1 MRPSLAVPAR
11 TRAVNQTV
19 LWLLVSIGL
28 LGLGACAHQ
37 PIQADASVGTRQA
50 LRSPT
55 PVESTVDLG
64 QPMSVQ
70 TEALPVRQHDGVAI
84 YRRLSP
90 PRAESGPQF
99 QVPHA
104 RWPALPGTRGRGNA
118 SAAAQALGPQAKT
131 ALTVDQSLAT
141 KPASADAAAKII
153 GNIAPKFDS
162 IAFDDNGT
170 LNDGFRFIPADAH
183 AAAGP
188 NHVVAVSNV
197 TLKIHRKSDGQVQLQ
212 TGLKDFFA
220 GLGSQRPTTFTFDPR
235 VLFDSFENRFVVM
248 TLEVLS
254 QADGDAS
261 DSSFLFVAVS
271 DDADPNGVWRMAR
284 INTKLTISGTPG
296 WFDYPGF
303 GIDEDA
309 LYATG
314 NYFDF
319 TVGGYL
325 DSRLW
330 IINKGV
336 SGGLYSGGSVVARQF
351 DPEPTPAESAP
362 VMPARMLSAG
372 PGTVGTWLAAYSG
385 FATTGGVEQ
394 INTIRIDNPL
404 NASPTFTSAFEN
416 VADLDQGFTVD
427 FPLAPQPSAVQGL
440 DTGDRRMLDVVWHN
454 NRLSMVFNVL
464 PPAAQSNGNQNTAY
478 WLQMDTS
485 VLSNLSVAQRGQIGG
500 EDLGSNVHTYYPSIA
515 TNQFGHLAISF
526 AASSANLNPGAY
538 VVTRRPTD
546 SNNTVSSSQTLRAG
560 VDTYLRTFGGPR
572 NRWGDYSA
580 TMVDPTDQCFWSF
593 NLWSNSN
600 GTLISGEDGRWSTT
614 AGRLCT
620 CEGTENTGDGDFDG
634 WCNNLDN
641 CDVVGNR
648 DQADADSD
656 TVGTACDNCPNAA
669 NANQA
674 DGDNDQVGT
683 VCDNCTAVANTNQ
696 ANADADARGDVC
708 DNCVNVANNDQAN
721 ADADTFGDACDN
733 CRLVS
738 NQNQSNLDA
747 DLFGDACDNCQTVSN
762 NDQLNSDSDAFGN
775 ACDNCPL
782 VANQNQAN
790 SDADLLGDSCD
801 NCISVANANQAN
813 SDADMFGDA
822 CDNCDLI
829 SNPDQADGDGDLV
842 GTACDN
848 CPTGFNT
855 NQANSDS
862 DPFGDVCDNCIAVA
876 NPDQL
881 NTDMD
886 SLGDACDGDDDNDGV
901 PDPGDN
907 CPLVANSGQT
917 NTDGADD
924 GGDACDPDD
933 DNDSVLDGADNC
945 PLIVN
950 LNQANTDGDAFGD
963 LCDTDD
969 DNDGLL
975 DGSDNCP
982 LVGNLDQL
990 DGDGDL
996 RGDVC
1001 DNCPAISNADQADR
1015 DLDQRGNVCDNCPFV
1030 ANPQQQDDD
1039 GDLIG
1044 NICDFCP
1051 NEFSNQCY
1059 VFGDGYEDP
1068 LTLR

>member
-1 MRPSLAVPAR
+1 MMRRADADQCPVPSGLTKLR
-11 TRAVNQTV
+11 TL
-19 LWLLVSIGL
+19 LWIGVC
-28 LGLGACAHQ
+28 GLSACAHT
-37 PIQADASVGTRQA
+37 PKPDADGAGANSAV
-50 LRSPT
+50 RSPA
-55 PVESTVDLG
+55 PVTATADLG

-70 TEALPVRQHDGVAI
+70 TEALAVQQSNGSAQ
-84 YRRLSP
+84 YQRLFP
-90 PRAESGPQF
+90 ARTDTQPQF

-104 RWPALPGTRGRGNA
+104 RWPVLPGTRGRGNA
-118 SAAAQALGPQAKT
+118 SAPERVQGGGAAVAEAT
-131 ALTVDQSLAT
+131 AGSPSDRPTAVGD
-141 KPASADAAAKII
+141 AAKIV
-153 GNIAPKFDS
+153 GSIAPKFDS

-212 TGLKDFFA
+212 TGLQDFFA
-220 GLGSQRPTTFTFDPR
+220 GLGSQRPSTYTFDPR
-235 VLFDSFENRFVVM
+235 VLFDPFENRFVVL

-254 QADGDAS
+254 QANGDAT

-284 INTKLTISGTPG
+284 INTKLTISSTPG
-296 WFDYPGF
+296 WLDYPGF

-309 LYATG
+309 LYVTG

-319 TVGGYL
+319 TVGNYL

-330 IINKGV
+330 ILNKGV
-336 SGGLYSGGSVVARQF
+336 SGGLYSGGTVVARQF
-351 DPEPTPAESAP
+351 DPEPTLADSAP

-404 NASPTFTSAFEN
+404 NTSPTFTSALEN
-416 VADLDQGFTVD
+416 VADIDQSFTVD
-427 FPLAPQPSAVQGL
+427 FPNAPQPGSVAGL
-440 DTGDRRMLDVVWHN
+440 DPGDRRMLDVVWHN

-464 PPAAQSNGNQNTAY
+464 PPASQSNANQNTAY
-478 WLQMDTS
+478 WLQLDTS
-485 VLSNLSVAQRGQIGG
+485 VLNNLSVAQRGQIGG
-500 EDLGSNVHTYYPSIA
+500 EDLGSSVHTFYPSIA

-526 AASSANLNPGAY
+526 AASSTNLNPGAY

-560 VDTYLRTFGGPR
+560 LDTYLRTFGGNR

-593 NLWSNSN
+593 NLWSNTN
-600 GTLISGEDGRWSTT
+600 GTVISGEDGRWSTT

-620 CEGTENTGDGDFDG
+620 CEGTESTGDGDFDG
-634 WCNNLDN
+634 WCNSLDN
-641 CDVVGNR
+641 CDLISNR
-648 DQADADSD
+648 DQLDPDSD

-669 NANQA
+669 NTNQA

-683 VCDNCTAVANTNQ
+683 VCDNCSTVANTNQ

-708 DNCVNVANNDQAN
+708 DNCVNVANNDQIN
-721 ADADTFGDACDN
+721 SDADSVGDACDN
-733 CRLVS
+733 CRLIS
-738 NQNQSNLDA
+738 NQNQSNLDF
-747 DLFGDACDNCQTVSN
+747 DQLGDACDNCPFAAN
-762 NDQLNSDSDAFGN
+762 NDQLNSDTDGLGN

-782 VANQNQAN
+782 VTNQSQIN
-790 SDADLLGDSCD
+790 SDSDLLGDACD
-801 NCISVANANQAN
+801 NCISVANASQTN
-813 SDADMFGDA
+813 SDSDLLGDA

-848 CPTGFNT
+848 CPAAGNT
-855 NQANSDS
+855 NQTNSDG
-862 DPFGDVCDNCIAVA
+862 DPLGDVCDNCVTVT

-886 SLGDACDGDDDNDGV
+886 SLGDACDGDDDNDAV
-901 PDPGDN
+901 PDGTDN
-907 CPLVANSGQT
+907 CPLVPNLNQT
-917 NTDGADD
+917 NTDGAND

-933 DNDSVLDGADNC
+933 DNDTVLDGVDNC

-950 LNQANTDGDAFGD
+950 LNQANADGDALGD
-963 LCDTDD
+963 VCDPDD
-969 DNDGLL
+969 DNDGFQ
-975 DGSDNCP
+975 DASDNCP
-982 LVGNLDQL
+982 LVSNVDQL
-990 DGDGDL
+990 DDDGDL
-996 RGDVC
+996 RGNVC

-1015 DLDQRGNVCDNCPFV
+1015 DLDQRGNVCDNCPFA
-1030 ANPQQQDDD
+1030 ANPSQQDDD

-1044 NICDFCP
+1044 NVCDFCP

-1068 LTLR
+1068 LTL